1 METQTLKSK
10 LVNEL
15 LRITKR
21 QRLPKIVREQFNND
35 YMNNKTQVVAF
46 RTSQVEHLE
55 IQLKAQKEGLSK
67 ADYIRKKLLTND

>member
-1 METQTLKSK
+1 MLCKH
-10 LVNEL
+10 
-15 LRITKR
+15 RYIY
-21 QRLPKIVREQFNND
+21 REQFNND

-55 IQLKAQKEGLSK
+55 IQLKAQKEGLTK